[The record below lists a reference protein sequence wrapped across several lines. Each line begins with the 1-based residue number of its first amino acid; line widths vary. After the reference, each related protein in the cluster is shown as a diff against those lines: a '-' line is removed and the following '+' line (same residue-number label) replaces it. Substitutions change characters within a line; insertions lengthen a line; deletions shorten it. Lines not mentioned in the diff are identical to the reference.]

1 MENMHTDF
9 RVLWVKAETF
19 NIAMLAVWGWLHS
32 LQP

>member
-19 NIAMLAVWGWLHS
+19 NIAMLAVWGVVT
-32 LQP
+32 